1 MRCSDNADAAGL
13 SPKHS
18 LFVLKPQSRE
28 CDTLVLSTETMSPG
42 ARCLRDAAALPPQRE
57 HAIWRCT
64 IFISPTARPS
74 WTVGSDLPDLAAV
87 RRAAIA
93 MTTDVL
99 GGIKAG
105 PAFWS
110 GEPWKLWVT
119 DRPNGAGETLL
130 TLQFAAIAGDVRAHD
145 NEAAQL

>member
-1 MRCSDNADAAGL
+1 MAL
-13 SPKHS
+13 YFFH
-18 LFVLKPQSRE
+18 LK
-28 CDTLVLSTETMSPG
+28 DGATLLDGEG
-42 ARCLRDAAALPPQRE
+42 C
-57 HAIWRCT
+57 
-64 IFISPTARPS
+64 
-74 WTVGSDLPDLAAV
+74 DLPDLAAV

-93 MTTDVL
+93 TATEVL

-119 DRPNGAGETLL
+119 DRPNGAGATLL

-145 NEAAQL
+145 NKTAELLAPDLHEIVAAAANKRR